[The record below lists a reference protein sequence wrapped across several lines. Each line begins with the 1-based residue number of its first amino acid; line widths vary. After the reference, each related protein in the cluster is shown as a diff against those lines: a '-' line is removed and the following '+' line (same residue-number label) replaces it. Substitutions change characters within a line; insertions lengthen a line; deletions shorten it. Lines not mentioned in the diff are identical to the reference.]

1 MECRVWGIGWHV
13 SLLGGGCFFIDS
25 DSGNVAIEEI
35 SHLSTS
41 PGLNSGPRRSSTQW
55 RNNGLTIWGHP
66 LSTAAHRLGPS
77 IINGGMK
84 PLAHCAPPTQEI
96 VCHRPEGARSSLH
109 RNPRRSPGRRW
120 SQRSSISDP
129 AEHVPS
135 RSTGCIMAGGWRVTS
150 SAKAIRRKDKTG
162 ARDVVFTVWYSY
174 LQSTSSVSS
183 GVVVSEAEKL
193 LKS

>member
-55 RNNGLTIWGHP
+55 RNNG
-66 LSTAAHRLGPS
+66 PS
-77 IINGGMK
+77 IGAIHYQRCHEASGA
-84 PLAHCAPPTQEI
+84 LCAATHEI
-96 VCHRPEGARSSLH
+96 VYHRPEGARSSLH
-109 RNPRRSPGRRW
+109 RNPRRSPGRRG

-150 SAKAIRRKDKTG
+150 SAKAIRRKDNTG
-162 ARDVVFTVWYSY
+162 VKECSSYGLAFLFTVGCF
-174 LQSTSSVSS
+174 SVFWR
-183 GVVVSEAEKL
+183 GRF
-193 LKS
+193 